1 MTFLRNNWAACVLI
15 LAAVLFLVLGVWR
28 GETEI
33 VLRKA
38 VNICM
43 ECIGLG

>member
-1 MTFLRNNWAACVLI
+1 MSFIRRNRTAI
-15 LAAVLFLVLGVWR
+15 ITLAVAVLFLALGVLR
-28 GETEI
+28 GETQT
-33 VLRKA
+33 VFRKA

>member
-1 MTFLRNNWAACVLI
+1 MRFLRQNQAGLFVIGLG
-15 LAAVLFLVLGVWR
+15 LLFLVLGAGR
-28 GETEI
+28 GEIEL
-33 VLRKA
+33 VYRKA

>member
-1 MTFLRNNWAACVLI
+1 MSFFRRNSAAIIVL
-15 LAAVLFLVLGVWR
+15 AVAVLFLAQGVLR
-28 GETEI
+28 GETQI
-33 VLRKA
+33 VFRKA

>member
-1 MTFLRNNWAACVLI
+1 MRFLRQNRAGLALI
-15 LAAVLFLVLGVWR
+15 GLGLVFLVLGAGR
-28 GETEI
+28 GEIEL
-33 VLRKA
+33 VYRKA

>member
-1 MTFLRNNWAACVLI
+1 MRFLRQNRAGLARIGLGLI
-15 LAAVLFLVLGVWR
+15 FLVLGAGQ
-28 GETEI
+28 GEIEL
-33 VLRKA
+33 VYRKA

>member
-1 MTFLRNNWAACVLI
+1 MSFFRRNRTAVMT
-15 LAAVLFLVLGVWR
+15 LAVAVLFLAQGVLR
-28 GETEI
+28 EETQI
-33 VLRKA
+33 VFRKA